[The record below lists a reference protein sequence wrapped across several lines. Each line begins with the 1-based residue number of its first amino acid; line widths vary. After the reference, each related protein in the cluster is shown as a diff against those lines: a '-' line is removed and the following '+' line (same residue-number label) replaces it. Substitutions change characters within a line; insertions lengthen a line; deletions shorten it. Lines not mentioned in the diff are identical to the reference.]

1 MVDISNKT
9 LAMIMVAAIVVS
21 LGGLFVSLDR
31 LNKLQLGGI
40 DGITGFY
47 IANATVNVSIQ
58 SSATITVVD
67 SLINFGACTTPPGGT
82 IINVSSNTTSAGE
95 GGNCTIAGGGGTTFP
110 DWIELRND
118 GNNNLNISV
127 TFNATAAEFLGS
139 SVTSMQRY
147 RYITRN
153 TSGCVHSTYWC
164 NDESAQNCT
173 NGGYNT
179 SFVQNWTNILG
190 HTELQACHNLTF
202 GLWRASKKHDV
213 IYPNS
218 SPF

>member
-153 TSGCVHSTYWC
+153 TS
-164 NDESAQNCT
+164 
-173 NGGYNT
+173 
-179 SFVQNWTNILG
+179 
-190 HTELQACHNLTF
+190 
-202 GLWRASKKHDV
+202 
-213 IYPNS
+213 
-218 SPF
+218 

>member
-1 MVDISNKT
+1 MVEVSNKT
-9 LAMIMVAAIVVS
+9 LAVLMVFAIVAS
-21 LGGLFVSLDR
+21 LGSIWVSIDR
-31 LNKLQLGGI
+31 LNRLQ
-40 DGITGFY
+40 ITPFQQGTPTGLY
-47 IANATVNVSIQ
+47 VANATVNVTIQ

-67 SLINFGACTTPPGGT
+67 SLINFGACTTPSGGV
-82 IINVSSNTTSAGE
+82 IVNISSNTTSAGE
-95 GGNCTIAGGGGTTFP
+95 GGNCTVAGGGGTPFP

-202 GLWRASKKHDV
+202 GAPAK
-213 IYPNS
+213 N
-218 SPF
+218 